1 MANLSYSAFLAL
13 SFLYDLYKDV
23 SQDYAEDSKINLKN
37 LNESLL
43 NNAILCMSHCVE
55 TSANV
60 AQSLAET
67 NVVMDLV
74 YLARDGRNKELQ
86 KNCGILI
93 AKLCKQDNK

>member
-1 MANLSYSAFLAL
+1 MSDLGSAL
-13 SFLYDLYKDV
+13 SFLYGLFKDV
-23 SQDYAEDSKINLKN
+23 SQDYAEDSKINIKN

-43 NNAILCMSHCVE
+43 NNAILCMNNCVE
-55 TSANV
+55 TSAAV
-60 AQSLAET
+60 AHSLTEV
-67 NVVMDLV
+67 NIIMDLV